1 MAALK
6 HLLTARG
13 AALPASLWNAYPRP
27 QLVREGWQ
35 CLNGRWRFGT
45 DEAMREE
52 ILVPFCPE
60 SRLSGIRRDFETETR
75 FYYER
80 RFTLRLPCE
89 NRRILLH
96 FGAVDQLAE
105 VFVNG
110 SPAGSHEGGYLP
122 FTLDITDLLTGG
134 ENTLRVVATDALDHR
149 YPWGKQKKN
158 RGGMWYTPVSGIWQT
173 VWLESVPEQYI
184 ERLKITTWGTEV
196 RVQAFGTEEG
206 TLTLEETGERIP
218 LRDGLAVF
226 PVADPV
232 FWSPEE
238 PKLYWFT
245 LESGE
250 DKVRSYFALR
260 DVSVREVAGK
270 KRICLNGKPYF
281 FHGLLDQGYW
291 SDGIYTPAAP
301 ECYEDDILAVK
312 ELGFN
317 TLRKHIKIEPERFY
331 YDCDRLGMIV
341 FQDMVN
347 NGDYHFLRDS
357 ALPQV
362 WQRRKDSRLNR
373 DPETRTRFVRGMAG
387 TVEHLGNHPCIC
399 YWTIFNEGWGQFEAD
414 KLYKALLHLDRSRI
428 TDATSGWFHQ
438 RKSDVDSLHI
448 YFKPLKLGR
457 ENRAQVLS
465 EFGGFVWKDPDHSA
479 DPDKTY
485 GYKIFRTREELAA
498 GLRKI
503 YEEQVIPLAR
513 AGLCAAI
520 YTQVSDVEDE
530 TNGLLTYDRKV
541 RKVSPEELAGIAEA
555 LQEAVREEES

>member
-1 MAALK
+1 MGTLK
-6 HLLTARG
+6 HVLTDRG
-13 AALPASLWNAYPRP
+13 AALPAALWNAYPRP
-27 QLVREGWQ
+27 QLVRDGWQ

-60 SRLSGIRRDFETETR
+60 SLLSGIRRDFETETR

-80 RFTLRLPCE
+80 RFTLRLPRE

-122 FTLDITDLLTGG
+122 FTLDISDLLRDG

-149 YPWGKQKKN
+149 FPWGKQKKN

-184 ERLKITTWGTEV
+184 ERLRITTWGTEV
-196 RVQAFGTEEG
+196 RVHAYGIEEG
-206 TLTLEETGERIP
+206 TLTLEETGEQIP

-260 DVSVREVAGK
+260 DVSVREVSGK

-301 ECYEDDILAVK
+301 ECYEDDIRAVK

-373 DPETRTRFVRGMAG
+373 DSGTRTRFVRHMGE

-448 YFKPLKLGR
+448 YFKPLKLGH

-485 GYKIFRTREELAA
+485 GYKIFRTREELAD

-541 RKVSPEELAGIAEA
+541 RKISPDEMAGIAEA

>member
-6 HLLTARG
+6 HLLTGRG
-13 AALPASLWNAYPRP
+13 EALPAVMKSAYPRP
-27 QLVREGWQ
+27 QMVREGWQ

-60 SRLSGIRRDFETETR
+60 SLLSGIRRDFETETK

-80 RFTLRLPCE
+80 RFTLRLPRE
-89 NRRILLH
+89 DRRLLLH
-96 FGAVDQLAE
+96 FGAVDQTAE

-110 SPAGSHEGGYLP
+110 APAGSHEGGYLP
-122 FTLDITDLLTGG
+122 FTLDVTGLLTEG
-134 ENTLRVVATDALDHR
+134 ENTLRVIAEDALDHR
-149 YPWGKQKKN
+149 FPWGKQKKK

-173 VWLESVPEQYI
+173 VWLESVPEQYVR
-184 ERLKITTWGTEV
+184 RLKIATRGAEV
-196 RVQAFGTEEG
+196 RVRAEG
-206 TLTLEETGERIP
+206 IEAGLLTLEETGEQIP

-226 PVADPV
+226 SVADPV
-232 FWSPEE
+232 FWSPEQ
-238 PKLYWFT
+238 PRLYWFT

-250 DKVRSYFALR
+250 DRVRSYFALR
-260 DVSVREVAGK
+260 DISVRECAGK
-270 KRICLNGKPYF
+270 KRICLNGEPYF

-301 ECYEDDILAVK
+301 ECYEDDIRAMK
-312 ELGFN
+312 ELGYN
-317 TLRKHIKIEPERFY
+317 TLRKHIKIEPEQFY

-362 WQRRKDSRLNR
+362 WPRRNDRRLNR
-373 DPETRTRFVRGMAG
+373 DPETRSRFIRHMAD
-387 TVEHLGNHPCIC
+387 TAEHLGSHPCIC

-414 KLYKALLHLDRSRI
+414 KLYDALHRLDSTRVI
-428 TDATSGWFHQ
+428 DATSGWFPQ
-438 RKSDVDSLHI
+438 RKSGVDSLHI
-448 YFKPLKLGR
+448 YFKPLRPGR
-457 ENRAQVLS
+457 GDRAQVLS

-479 DPDKTY
+479 DPDRTY

-541 RKVSPEELAGIAEA
+541 LKVKPEELAGIAEQ
-555 LQEAVREEES
+555 LQAAVRE